1 MGEALHVASA
11 DGIGHAGNDDWDGAR
26 QAHQDR
32 NDTAAVG
39 QDRVRIELYEVR
51 GRGADE
57 VHVVA
62 GPALVEL
69 HVDAGRPAALSQ
81 LLPEGTHALLKFRV
95 ERGGLASRCRP
106 AGPAPSVRAS
116 RT

>member
-1 MGEALHVASA
+1 MCEALHVASA
-11 DGIGHAGNDDWDGAR
+11 DGIGHARNDDWDGAR
-26 QAHQDR
+26 QAHQNR

-69 HVDAGRPAALSQ
+69 HVDTGRPAALSQ
-81 LLPEGTHALLKFRV
+81 LLPEGTHALLKVRS
-95 ERGGLASRCRP
+95 RGDWHQDADPPDPLRLCPRP
-106 AGPAPSVRAS
+106 
-116 RT
+116 